1 MQTYRGVK
9 SNPFSSEERQAIAER
24 LGIVRRS
31 MRQGK
36 GMLQSEM
43 AELVDV
49 SHSHYSKCES
59 GHNSFS
65 SRFLERFSERTGI
78 SLQWLLHGAGEMY
91 PRVRELREESLGWQ
105 GGARP
110 PGVSVRPAEEMI
122 RKILE
127 ASHDPQVVAAAEAL
141 AQATGSSYDESAAMV
156 IARRLAVLE

>member
-9 SNPFSSEERQAIAER
+9 SNPFSSDERQAIAER

-78 SLQWLLHGAGEMY
+78 SSQWLLHGAGEMF
-91 PRVRELREESLGWQ
+91 PRVRELREELLGWP
-105 GGARP
+105 GARRA
-110 PGVSVRPAEEMI
+110 GVSVQPAEEMI

-156 IARRLAVLE
+156 IARRLAAME